1 MKEHRFSQPFTSF
14 GREQCISPD
23 EIILPK
29 AIFLTWRHV
38 LTLTRV
44 ATVSVPIVAETCA
57 RRGAG
62 FSRFLQLVP
71 GEGESQTTG
80 KLCVLHFFYKG
91 QLNIASLCNGR
102 TKRKWGAMLN
112 FESGDRIQLFY
123 EDSPEAI
130 IRATVNRLFSDRDEG
145 MGLV

>member
-1 MKEHRFSQPFTSF
+1 MYF
-14 GREQCISPD
+14 PD

-29 AIFLTWRHV
+29 AIFLSWRHV
-38 LTLTRV
+38 LTLPRV
-44 ATVSVPIVAETCA
+44 TTVSVPIVAQTCA
-57 RRGAG
+57 RREAG

-102 TKRKWGAMLN
+102 TKRKWNAMLN
-112 FESGDRIQLFY
+112 LESGDRIELFY
-123 EDSPEAI
+123 QDSPEAT
-130 IRATVNRLFSDRDEG
+130 IRATVNRLLSDRDEG